1 MTRVLIAPDKFKGS
15 LTAEQVAHALR
26 SGIAC
31 QAPDWTTSICPI
43 ADGGDGTVSALVA
56 RGWQQVRA
64 TARDALGRPQSVGYA
79 LLDDTAVI
87 EQATTVGLAQL
98 PVASRDPMSASSFGM
113 GELIAHALSAARV
126 STVILALGG
135 SASTDGGAGLLQA
148 LGARLLD
155 HHGCE
160 VTQGGAALA
169 TLHRIDLEPL
179 DEFIGDT
186 RFLVARD
193 VDNPL
198 LGPDGAAQ
206 MFADQ
211 KGADLVQQQA
221 LESGLQQW
229 SRVLGER
236 RPSAA
241 EAVNAPGA
249 GAGGGVGYAAIA
261 ALEAETCRGV
271 DWLLDI
277 IAFNDL
283 VEQADLI
290 VTGEGNLDTQT
301 LFGKAPIGV
310 TKAAAARGIPVV
322 AVAGRCTLTEQQ
334 TRAAGFDR
342 VYALTD
348 IEPDL
353 DRCMTHGAA
362 LLQEVA
368 ATIVKD
374 MRILVQAD
382 VL

>member
-15 LTAEQVAHALR
+15 LTAEQVARALR
-26 SGIAC
+26 SGIAY

-43 ADGGDGTVSALVA
+43 ADGGDGTVAALVA
-56 RGWQQVRA
+56 HGWQQVRA
-64 TARDALGRPQSVGYA
+64 TARDALGHPRVVGYA
-79 LLDDTAVI
+79 RLDDTVVI
-87 EQATTVGLAQL
+87 EQAATVGLGQL
-98 PVASRDPMSASSFGM
+98 PVAGRDPMGASSFGM
-113 GELIAHALSAARV
+113 GELIAHALSQARV
-126 STVILALGG
+126 STVVLALGG

-148 LGARLLD
+148 LGARVLD
-155 HHGCE
+155 RHGCE
-160 VTQGGAALA
+160 VAQGGAALA

-179 DEFIGDT
+179 DQLIGDT

-198 LGPDGAAQ
+198 LGPDGAVRV
-206 MFADQ
+206 FAHQ
-211 KGADLVQQQA
+211 KGADLGQQQV
-221 LESGLQQW
+221 LEAGLQHW

-236 RPSAA
+236 RPSAP

-261 ALEAETCRGV
+261 ALGAETCRGV

-277 IAFNDL
+277 IAFDDH

-301 LFGKAPIGV
+301 LFGKAPTGV
-310 TKAAAARGIPVV
+310 TKAAAARGVPVV
-322 AVAGRCTLTEQQ
+322 AVAGRCMLTEQQ

-368 ATIVKD
+368 ATIVED
-374 MRILVQAD
+374 TRMRVQAD
-382 VL
+382 VR